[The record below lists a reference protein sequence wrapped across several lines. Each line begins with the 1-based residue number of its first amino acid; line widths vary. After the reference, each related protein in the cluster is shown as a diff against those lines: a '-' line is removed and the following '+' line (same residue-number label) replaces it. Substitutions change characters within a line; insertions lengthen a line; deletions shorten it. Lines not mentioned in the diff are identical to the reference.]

1 MKNKPLYLI
10 LLISILTF
18 ISVTYIFTAKH
29 GYMYDQAIIDWIDRI
44 SSATLV
50 KTMDLV
56 SMLGSSEMIL
66 FVTFGI
72 AAIFAIR
79 KNWSFMI
86 FFLIVSVGGVFL
98 NLLLKLLFQRERPGE
113 MSNIEVFNYSLDI
126 PSYSFPSGHTMRAT
140 ILLVFLIYIS
150 SRFIRNSAVRMIS
163 YMACTVVMFGIPLSR
178 LFLEAHF
185 LSDTIAAMSISIAW
199 FCLCL
204 LIFRK
209 YNDRKAEAVYLRW

>member
-1 MKNKPLYLI
+1 MLYDEITFMINFGCEELFMKNKPLYLI

-72 AAIFAIR
+72 AR
-79 KNWSFMI
+79 
-86 FFLIVSVGGVFL
+86 SV
-98 NLLLKLLFQRERPGE
+98 E
-113 MSNIEVFNYSLDI
+113 
-126 PSYSFPSGHTMRAT
+126 HTSE
-140 ILLVFLIYIS
+140 IQ
-150 SRFIRNSAVRMIS
+150 SR
-163 YMACTVVMFGIPLSR
+163 
-178 LFLEAHF
+178 
-185 LSDTIAAMSISIAW
+185 
-199 FCLCL
+199 
-204 LIFRK
+204 
-209 YNDRKAEAVYLRW
+209 

>member
-1 MKNKPLYLI
+1 ME
-10 LLISILTF
+10 
-18 ISVTYIFTAKH
+18 
-29 GYMYDQAIIDWIDRI
+29 
-44 SSATLV
+44 
-50 KTMDLV
+50 LV

-150 SRFIRNSAVRMIS
+150 SRFIRNSALRMIC
-163 YMACTVVMFGIPLSR
+163 YMACSVCLFVV
-178 LFLEAHF
+178 LFCRVF
-185 LSDTIAAMSISIAW
+185 LFTL
-199 FCLCL
+199 F
-204 LIFRK
+204 
-209 YNDRKAEAVYLRW
+209 

>member
-1 MKNKPLYLI
+1 MINFGCEELFMKNKPLYLI
-10 LLISILTF
+10 LLISILMF
-18 ISVTYIFTAKH
+18 ISVTFIFTAKH

-150 SRFIRNSAVRMIS
+150 SRFIRNSAVRI
-163 YMACTVVMFGIPLSR
+163 
-178 LFLEAHF
+178 
-185 LSDTIAAMSISIAW
+185 
-199 FCLCL
+199 
-204 LIFRK
+204 
-209 YNDRKAEAVYLRW
+209 DRKSTRLNSSHVA